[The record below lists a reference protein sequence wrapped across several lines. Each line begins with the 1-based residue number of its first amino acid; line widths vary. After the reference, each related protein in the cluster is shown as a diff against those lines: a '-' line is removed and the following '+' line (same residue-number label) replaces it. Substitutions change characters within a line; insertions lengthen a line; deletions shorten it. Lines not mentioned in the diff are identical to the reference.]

1 MTNEL
6 LSKISKENKICY
18 LMGDFNLN
26 LMNHQSHSPTGEF
39 LDALYTQTCSFHCL
53 RAQQE

>member
-18 LMGDFNLN
+18 LVGDFNLN
-26 LMNHQSHSPTGEF
+26 LMNHQSHSATGEF
-39 LDALYTQTCSFHCL
+39 LDALYTQTCSFHWL